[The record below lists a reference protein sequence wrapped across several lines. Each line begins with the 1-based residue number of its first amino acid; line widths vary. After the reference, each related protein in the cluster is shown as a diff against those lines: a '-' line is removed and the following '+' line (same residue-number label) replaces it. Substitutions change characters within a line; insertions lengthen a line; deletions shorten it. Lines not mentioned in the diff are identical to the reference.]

1 MKWTPEQRVSE
12 SRVAARRIREI
23 ILHQSKRANV
33 GHIGSALSV
42 ADILAA
48 LYTEVL
54 RIADPRDPARDRF
67 ILSKGHASLAL
78 YAALSLRGW
87 ISPEMLDSFCQDGSV
102 LGVHPDRAVPG
113 VDFSTGSLGQG
124 LSMGVGAALAAR
136 LAERRHRVFVL
147 VSDAECNTGVLW
159 EAVMFAAHHRLSNLV
174 VIVDANGQQA
184 LGYTRDVLNLAPL
197 ADRWR
202 AFGWDAQEIDGHDTQ
217 AIARAVG
224 ALSDESGAPHVLVA
238 RTVFG
243 KGVSYMEGQIKWHY
257 WPMSDQEYA
266 QALAEIERNA

>member
-87 ISPEMLDSFCQDGSV
+87 ISREMLDSFCQDGSI

-184 LGYTRDVLNLAPL
+184 LGYTRDVLNLAPI
-197 ADRWR
+197 ADRWSV
-202 AFGWDAQEIDGHDTQ
+202 FGWDAQEIDGHDTQ

-224 ALSDESGAPHVLVA
+224 ALSNDSGAPHVLVA

-266 QALAEIERNA
+266 QALAEVERNP

>member
-1 MKWTPEQRVSE
+1 MKRTPEQRVSE

-42 ADILAA
+42 ADILAV
-48 LYTEVL
+48 LYTDVL
-54 RIADPRDPARDRF
+54 RIGDPGDPARDRF

-87 ISPEMLDSFCQDGSV
+87 ISREMLDSFCQDGSI

-124 LSMGVGAALAAR
+124 LSMGVGAALAVR

-217 AIARAVG
+217 AIARAVE
-224 ALSDESGAPHVLVA
+224 ALSNESGAPHVLVA

-266 QALAEIERNA
+266 QALAEVERNA